1 MLEILRVLTRS
12 NKILK
17 YNIIFLFNG
26 AEENIMQGSHGF
38 ITQHRW
44 AKEVRAFINLE
55 ACGAGGRELLF
66 QAGPNNPWL
75 LETYSQEVPYP
86 YASSMAQEIF
96 QSGIIPGDTDFRIF
110 RDFGKVSGVDFAWS
124 SNGYVYHTKFD
135 TVDQIPL
142 GSLQRT
148 GDNILALVKGLFK
161 FLSFCFW
168 VFFKKKIF

>member
-1 MLEILRVLTRS
+1 
-12 NKILK
+12 
-17 YNIIFLFNG
+17 
-26 AEENIMQGSHGF
+26 
-38 ITQHRW
+38 
-44 AKEVRAFINLE
+44 
-55 ACGAGGRELLF
+55 
-66 QAGPNNPWL
+66 
-75 LETYSQEVPYP
+75 
-86 YASSMAQEIF
+86 MAQEIF

-161 FLSFCFW
+161 FRFD
-168 VFFKKKIF
+168 FFLI

>member
-1 MLEILRVLTRS
+1 
-12 NKILK
+12 
-17 YNIIFLFNG
+17 
-26 AEENIMQGSHGF
+26 
-38 ITQHRW
+38 
-44 AKEVRAFINLE
+44 
-55 ACGAGGRELLF
+55 
-66 QAGPNNPWL
+66 
-75 LETYSQEVPYP
+75 
-86 YASSMAQEIF
+86 MAQEIF

-161 FLSFCFW
+161 FRFD
-168 VFFKKKIF
+168 FF